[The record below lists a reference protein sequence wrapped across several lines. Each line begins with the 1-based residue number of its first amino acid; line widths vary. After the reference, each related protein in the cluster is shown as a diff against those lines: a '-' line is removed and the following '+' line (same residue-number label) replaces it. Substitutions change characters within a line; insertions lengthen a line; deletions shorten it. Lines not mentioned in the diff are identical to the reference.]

1 MSDVGSV
8 WSHAGF
14 MRAITRLSRMLDG
27 DSRRERR
34 FGRRVLAGR
43 REAANQCYSRG
54 HLVGGARGGE
64 GGGGDGGAT
73 AAEQD
78 VRWILPK
85 LNETQKAQ
93 CLGH

>member
-1 MSDVGSV
+1 MWAMCG
-8 WSHAGF
+8 H
-14 MRAITRLSRMLDG
+14 MRALCEQLHVYRACLTAIRGAKGGSD
-27 DSRRERR
+27 E
-34 FGRRVLAGR
+34 RRVLAGR

-64 GGGGDGGAT
+64 RGGGDGGAT